1 MLFLLSPAK
10 ALDYQ
15 PPLPPGLPHTLP
27 QFAAQAAQLIEKLRQ
42 LSPQQVA
49 SLMGLSDKLAALNV
63 ALF

>member
-15 PPLPPGLPHTLP
+15 TPLPSGLPHTLP

-49 SLMGLSDKLAALNV
+49 SLMGA
-63 ALF
+63 F